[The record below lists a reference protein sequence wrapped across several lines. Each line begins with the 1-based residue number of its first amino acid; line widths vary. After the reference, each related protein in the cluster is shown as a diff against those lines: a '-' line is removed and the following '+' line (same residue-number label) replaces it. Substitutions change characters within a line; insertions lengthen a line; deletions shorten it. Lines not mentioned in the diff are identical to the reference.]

1 MKTRPP
7 QTFPIASCRVI
18 SNLTAM
24 IPRLRPAILGLL
36 ALAALAPASPAQQ
49 LGSEVAVVT
58 IKVGKER
65 DLRRVVIGLYDN
77 AAPAHVQNFKDL
89 IARRYY
95 SGMRFHRAF
104 PGSMLQTGDPYS
116 KHGPTDR
123 TGTGGPGYTVPA
135 EIRLPHAKGAVAM
148 ARIDGDINPAR
159 VSNGSQFYISLK
171 PQPALDGKYTVFGRV
186 LEGLEDLDQISRK
199 NTDPNNFPLEKI
211 VIKRI
216 VLEPRSGS

>member
-1 MKTRPP
+1 MIQRIRP
-7 QTFPIASCRVI
+7 VV
-18 SNLTAM
+18 
-24 IPRLRPAILGLL
+24 LGLL
-36 ALAALAPASPAQQ
+36 ALAAFAPGLTAQQ
-49 LGSEVAVVT
+49 LGPEVAVMT

-65 DLRRVVIGLYDN
+65 DLRQVVIGLYDN

-89 IARRYY
+89 VARGYY
-95 SGMRFHRAF
+95 KGMRFHRAF

-123 TGTGGPGYTVPA
+123 TGTGGPGWTVPA
-135 EIRLPHAKGAVAM
+135 EIRLPHTKGAVAM
-148 ARIDGDINPAR
+148 SRIDGDINPAR

-186 LEGLEDLDQISRK
+186 LDGLDALEQISRK